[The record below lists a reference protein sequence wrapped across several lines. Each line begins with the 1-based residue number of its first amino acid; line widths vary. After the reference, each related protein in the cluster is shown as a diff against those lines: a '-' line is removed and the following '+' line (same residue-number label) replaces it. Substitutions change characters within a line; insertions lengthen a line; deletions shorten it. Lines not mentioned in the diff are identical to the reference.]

1 MFNTSLMDS
10 AISIIGSGSGA
21 GGCGGNGG
29 AGAGGCGGNGS
40 FIIHNQKPSLNQIG
54 SLMGSV
60 LGNLKFEDI
69 WDTASNFFDKLS
81 DRDLSEFLSD
91 PTRLT
96 DMIESKLLL
105 RKSGSR

>member
-1 MFNTSLMDS
+1 MNGISLMGS
-10 AISIIGSGSGA
+10 IISITGAGGA
-21 GGCGGNGG
+21 GGCGGNAVG
-29 AGAGGCGGNGS
+29 GAGGCGGNGS
-40 FIIHNQKPSLNQIG
+40 YIIHDQTTSLDQIG

-81 DRDLSEFLSD
+81 EKDLSEFLSD
-91 PTRLT
+91 STRLT

-105 RKSGSR
+105 KKSGSR